1 MKRVKVAELKNNLS
15 RYLAQV
21 RAGNSIIVLD
31 RDRPIAKIVPL
42 GPADLPADDDQRLAD
57 LERRGLIRRGNP
69 AGVREWLKKHRP
81 VKLPGSDSL
90 VDDLLEERRSGW

>member
-1 MKRVKVAELKNNLS
+1 MKRVKIAELKNNLS

-21 RAGNSIIVLD
+21 QAGNTVIVLD
-31 RDRPIAKIVPL
+31 RDRPVAKIVPL
-42 GPADLPADDDQRLAD
+42 EPADLPADDDERLAE
-57 LERRGLIRRGNP
+57 LERQGLIRRGNP

-81 VKLPGSDSL
+81 VKLTGGGSL